1 MKKRKV
7 YDVAPR
13 GEGWAVKQR
22 GAKRAVA
29 IFQDKADAVARA
41 REVAKKR
48 EPAQVVVRG
57 KDGEIKNE
65 YTYGGDPS
73 PPRG

>member
-1 MKKRKV
+1 MGKRKV

-29 IFQDKADAVARA
+29 IFQDKTEAVSRA
-41 REVAKKR
+41 REIAKKR
-48 EPAQVVVRG
+48 EPAQIVVRG
-57 KDGEIKNE
+57 KDGEIKTE
-65 YTYGGDPS
+65 YTYGGDPH